1 MKNCKSCGNELEM
14 VAKPFTCDMTVMV
27 YDAKVKD
34 CGKCNRNYSHLPTH
48 LQKKLEDLDY
58 LEATSMALGLQ
69 DKIFYARQILNK
81 EIQEFKK
88 SKSFVN

>member
-14 VAKPFTCDMTVMV
+14 VAKPFTCDMTGMV

-34 CGKCNRNYSHLPTH
+34 CGKCSKDYSHLPAN

-69 DKIFYARQILNK
+69 DKILYARQLLNI
-81 EIQEFKK
+81 EIESW
-88 SKSFVN
+88 SKIPTKC